1 MAHERLSK
9 PRRFPYDRQMT
20 DPRLFAPAVARNRDA
35 ILDVLRRAL
44 PLSGLVLE
52 IASGSGEH
60 AAHFAA
66 AFPDLVFQ
74 PSDPDPKARA
84 SIDAWSASSGLKN
97 IRPALALDAT
107 RAPWPFPR
115 ADAILC
121 INMTHIAPFS
131 ATEGL
136 VRNARGILPSGAVL
150 YFYGPYIRAG
160 VETAESNLAFDGWL
174 RAKNP
179 QWGLRDL
186 GAVAALAR
194 ENGFLAPEIVEMP
207 ANNLSAIF
215 RRV

>member
-1 MAHERLSK
+1 
-9 PRRFPYDRQMT
+9 MT
-20 DPRLFAPAVARNRDA
+20 DPRLFAPAIARNRDF
-35 ILDVLRRAL
+35 ILEVLRRFL
-44 PLSGLVLE
+44 PAKGLALE

-74 PSDPDPKARA
+74 PSDPDPQARA

-97 IRPALALDAT
+97 IRPALALDSS
-107 RAPWPFPR
+107 RARWPLAR

-121 INMTHIAPFS
+121 INMAHIAPFS

-136 VRNARGILPSGAVL
+136 LRNAGKILPSGAVL
-150 YFYGPYIRAG
+150 YLYGPYLRAG
-160 VETAESNLAFDGWL
+160 VETAESNLAFDAWL
-174 RAKNP
+174 RANNP

-194 ENGFLAPEIVEMP
+194 ESGFLAPEIVEMP
-207 ANNLSAIF
+207 ANNVSAIF
-215 RRV
+215 RRS

>member
-1 MAHERLSK
+1 
-9 PRRFPYDRQMT
+9 MT
-20 DPRLFAPAVARNRDA
+20 DSRLFAPAVARNRDA
-35 ILDVLRRAL
+35 ILDVLRAVL
-44 PLSGLVLE
+44 PLRGLVLE

-84 SIDAWSASSGLKN
+84 SIDSWSASSGLKN
-97 IRPALALDAT
+97 IRPALALDSS

-136 VRNARGILPSGAVL
+136 LRNAGKILPSGAVL
-150 YFYGPYIRAG
+150 YLYGPFFRAG
-160 VETAESNLAFDGWL
+160 VETAESNLAFDAWL
-174 RAKNP
+174 RAQNAR
-179 QWGLRDL
+179 WGLRDL

-194 ENGFLAPEIVEMP
+194 ENGFLAPEVVEMP
-207 ANNLSAIF
+207 ANNVSAIF
-215 RRV
+215 RKA

>member
-1 MAHERLSK
+1 
-9 PRRFPYDRQMT
+9 MT
-20 DPRLFAPAVARNRDA
+20 DPRLFARSVARNREP
-35 ILDVLRRAL
+35 IFEVLRRVL
-44 PLSGLVLE
+44 PSSGLVLE

-66 AFPDLVFQ
+66 AFPELIFQ

-84 SIDAWSASSGLKN
+84 SIDAWTAASGLRN
-97 IRPALALDAT
+97 IRPALALDAA
-107 RAPWPFPR
+107 RAPWPLAQ

-121 INMTHIAPFS
+121 INMTHISPFS

-136 VRNARGILPSGAVL
+136 LRQAGEILPAGAML
-150 YFYGPYIRAG
+150 YLYGPYIREG

-174 RAKNP
+174 RAQNP

-207 ANNLSAIF
+207 ANNVSVIF
-215 RRV
+215 RRF